1 MIARYI
7 YTISAVIILSGLFI
21 SDTSRADE
29 VSHQKAVEALFD
41 VTKMEE
47 AMTLSIDRVVRL
59 YLRQNPDYKPYR
71 DSIRQFFSKYMS
83 WEFMKGD
90 FETLYMTEFTEQE
103 IEELT
108 AFYSTPTGQKSIKLL
123 PALYRKGIQMG
134 HKRVLAHS
142 EELQKMI
149 SKKKK

>member
-1 MIARYI
+1 MVSRYI
-7 YTISAVIILSGLFI
+7 STIRAVLILSVLIIYG
-21 SDTSRADE
+21 TSRADE
-29 VSHQKAVEALFD
+29 VSHQKAVEELFR
-41 VTKMEE
+41 VIKMEE
-47 AMTLSIDRVVRL
+47 AMASSIDRVVRL

-83 WEFMKGD
+83 WEILQND
-90 FETLYMTEFTEQE
+90 FETLYMSEFTEQE

-142 EELQKMI
+142 RELQNMI
-149 SKKKK
+149 SEKK